1 MSAAAKVAAGS
12 SQTAAAKVAASWGPT
27 PPDWLAALAAECD
40 QTSQNK
46 AAARIGVSS
55 AVVSQV
61 LAGKYPGN
69 LEAVADKVRASLLA
83 HTVDCPAMGVMDL
96 SVCLDWRIKAK
107 TFHPTSALRGRMF
120 DACGFCPNNKD

>member
-12 SQTAAAKVAASWGPT
+12 SQTAATKVAASWGPS
-27 PPDWLAALAAECD
+27 PPDWVAALAAECD

-61 LAGKYPGN
+61 LAAKYPGN
-69 LEAVADKVRASLLA
+69 LAAVADKVRASLLA
-83 HTVDCPAMGVMDL
+83 QTVDCPAMGVMDL
-96 SVCLDWRIKAK
+96 SVCLDWRAKAK
-107 TFHPTSALRGRMF
+107 NFQPTSGLRGRMF
-120 DACGFCPNNKD
+120 DACGACSNNKE